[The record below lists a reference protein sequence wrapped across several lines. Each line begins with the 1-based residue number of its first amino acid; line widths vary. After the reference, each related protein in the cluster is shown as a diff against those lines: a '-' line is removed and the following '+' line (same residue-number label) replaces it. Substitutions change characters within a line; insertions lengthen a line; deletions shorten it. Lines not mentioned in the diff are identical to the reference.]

1 MRTVRLG
8 TIRALALLLFC
19 AASAAAQEPLEVRL
33 WPDGAPGSEDWS
45 VPESVTT
52 SPCGDR
58 VLANVSDPTLSVF
71 LPDPAIATGTAVVI
85 APGGALRVLAST
97 TKA

>member
-1 MRTVRLG
+1 MRTVRIG

-45 VPESVTT
+45 APESVTT
-52 SPCGDR
+52 SPGGDR
-58 VLANVSDPTLSVF
+58 VSPMS
-71 LPDPAIATGTAVVI
+71 ATR
-85 APGGALRVLAST
+85 L
-97 TKA
+97 